1 MTTKEVGKSNP
12 ANGKL
17 ELPKGY
23 RPMSVGQ
30 RRLEVPPIDGF
41 HLHWFRGTPGNLA
54 RARQAGYTP
63 VTPDEVDLN
72 DFDLA
77 GNGEG
82 NKGTDMGSSQVSVVT
97 GDNADETGQP
107 NRLYLMKCPT
117 ELYEYAQG
125 LLNGQVDM
133 TVEALKG
140 GKVGVGQQGETRAD
154 SGQRYLK
161 EVKAPILTRKR

>member
-1 MTTKEVGKSNP
+1 MTTKEVGKANP

-30 RRLEVPPIDGF
+30 RRLEVPPIDGY

-54 RARQAGYTP
+54 RARQAGYVP
-63 VTPDEVDLN
+63 VAPDEIDMN

-82 NKGTDMGSSQVSVVT
+82 NKGTDLGSQVSVVT

-107 NRLYLMKCPT
+107 NRLYLMKCPN
-117 ELYEYAQG
+117 ELYEYSQG
-125 LLNGQVDM
+125 LLGQQVDM

-154 SGQRYLK
+154 SNQRYLK